1 MSGAADMAYTDVLD
15 AINAGDIDTAIAR
28 AMVGYWHGGQA
39 SAAYSY
45 SSTGHI
51 GDDLAHELELC
62 TAQAET
68 EEERE
73 ALWLVIHHIARG

>member
-1 MSGAADMAYTDVLD
+1 MSIDMAYEDVVEALNGGWVDD
-15 AINAGDIDTAIAR
+15 ATTR
-28 AMVGYWHGGQA
+28 AMASYWHGGQG

-62 TAQAET
+62 TAEAET

-73 ALWLVIHHIARG
+73 ALWLTINHISH